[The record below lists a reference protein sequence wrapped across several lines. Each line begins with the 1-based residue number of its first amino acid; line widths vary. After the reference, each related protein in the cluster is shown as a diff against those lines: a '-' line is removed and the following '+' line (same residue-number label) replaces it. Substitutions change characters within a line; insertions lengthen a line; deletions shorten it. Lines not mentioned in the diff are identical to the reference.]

1 MATAPEACQLTHY
14 TDSYTYKHTS
24 VLTDASRI
32 VLSNVWYLYNGGSMQ
47 PALHSVRNRI
57 SADILALVCIH
68 SRTTVKKNL
77 ALAITSMPTL
87 VRAFSFRLRVIVPPS
102 LLRQGESE
110 KISFIK
116 TYVLKCKFVIN
127 EYRLLSAVAPSP
139 YPESIRST
147 RLEWPT
153 LPIARAAVVVHIVR
167 VI

>member
-32 VLSNVWYLYNGGSMQ
+32 VLSNVWYLYTWRLDAACAALGPKQDICRYISISMYTFQ
-47 PALHSVRNRI
+47 DYS
-57 SADILALVCIH
+57 
-68 SRTTVKKNL
+68 KKKL

>member
-1 MATAPEACQLTHY
+1 MHHGSCSRTCGISTH
-14 TDSYTYKHTS
+14 
-24 VLTDASRI
+24 
-32 VLSNVWYLYNGGSMQ
+32 GGSMQ